1 MEAPGGVE
9 PPTCGLGNRRSIHL
23 SYGASVHLIV
33 ANQVLVATAY
43 NRRTSISKI
52 ETGQPSVFRLVWRI
66 HLYQHARGNLP
77 AWLCFQI
84 FRGLQ
89 LFSAGLGK
97 ARGGK

>member
-1 MEAPGGVE
+1 VEAPGGVE

-52 ETGQPSVFRLVWRI
+52 ETGQPSVFRLVWRAYTYI
-66 HLYQHARGNLP
+66 STHEATFPHGFVSKSFEDYN
-77 AWLCFQI
+77 FS
-84 FRGLQ
+84 Q
-89 LFSAGLGK
+89 LD
-97 ARGGK
+97 